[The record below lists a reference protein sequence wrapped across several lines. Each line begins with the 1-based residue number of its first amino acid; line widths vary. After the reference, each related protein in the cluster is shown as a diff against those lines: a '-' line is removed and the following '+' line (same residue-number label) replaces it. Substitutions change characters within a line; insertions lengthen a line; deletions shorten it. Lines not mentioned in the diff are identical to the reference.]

1 MACARSSHAA
11 SEPPG
16 LPITAHGSTCLTV
29 QHDSCIPPRCCSRS
43 VRCCR
48 FASGCLSFINYH
60 MFTGCSLKRIVRLSR
75 LDCHATHRLRS
86 LRAVRR
92 ELPSHSVP
100 RMTSSPW
107 PHHSSP
113 PPSSPPQLSTIGFVS
128 LLSFTVCHA
137 GDGSVDHCGAD
148 RRVPFLLSPIWPQAY
163 WRARKTITQTV
174 CRAGDKSQWWMQ
186 LRQRPTA
193 VAPHEEKRLRVGWHP
208 ESLGSHCSA
217 GYQAATWAGKYC
229 TVASGMTATLALSP

>member
-1 MACARSSHAA
+1 MPCHTPPPLTSRRTPRAAFSFCPADDLITLAA
-11 SEPPG
+11 S
-16 LPITAHGSTCLTV
+16 LVST
-29 QHDSCIPPRCCSRS
+29 
-43 VRCCR
+43 
-48 FASGCLSFINYH
+48 
-60 MFTGCSLKRIVRLSR
+60 
-75 LDCHATHRLRS
+75 
-86 LRAVRR
+86 
-92 ELPSHSVP
+92 
-100 RMTSSPW
+100 
-107 PHHSSP
+107 
-113 PPSSPPQLSTIGFVS
+113 PSSPPQLSTIGFVS